1 MIFTADTQKG
11 EPMSDFV
18 KDTNVPTNGYISR
31 QAAIDIMAELQG
43 RATTK
48 AELKAISKAWKKIKK
63 LPSAQPELRRG
74 EGS

>member
-1 MIFTADTQKG
+1 
-11 EPMSDFV
+11 MSDL
-18 KDTNVPTNGYISR
+18 ISR

-43 RATTK
+43 GATTK

-74 EGS
+74 EES